1 MAEFIPKGFFKMN
14 NRLDVVSSLVT
25 FSKPL
30 EEISNELSIFD
41 WDYEGEPL
49 IVKSDE
55 IIEVLRRY
63 ISGEINA
70 KEIEGWANLIECRE
84 DIVFEAEKES
94 ELEGVIYRLANPL
107 LEEPISVSL
116 CKQFVAI
123 LS

>member
-1 MAEFIPKGFFKMN
+1 MN

-41 WDYEGEPL
+41 WDYEGESL

-70 KEIEGWANLIECRE
+70 EEIEGWANLIECRE

-94 ELEGVIYRLANPL
+94 ELEDVIYRLANPL

-116 CKQFVAI
+116 CKQFVAN